1 VRNDA
6 PLRFAFR
13 LGWLVVLVI
22 AVAANASNRVV
33 AIPLLAAAAGAWV
46 VWARARREGQVA
58 VAIVVI
64 GAAGGTLAFWTTV
77 ALGFV
82 AIAAIAA
89 GSTFALRRA
98 VPLALVGPAVLVA
111 TFAAGGWAT
120 GVVAGGV
127 AGGLAGLVGG
137 VARRQAREREAQ
149 QARTHLAREL
159 HDVLAHTLAA
169 LAIQLEAA
177 EAVLDS
183 GDTARLRDL
192 LLRSRQLVT
201 NGIEETA
208 QAVRALRDEPVAI
221 VDRLE
226 ELLAGEIPLQVDG
239 TPRELPAGAGL
250 ALYRAAQEGLT
261 NARKHAPGA
270 ATEVS
275 LAFGRS
281 STTVRVRNGECP
293 APPAN
298 APGSGL
304 GLQGLRERLELAGG
318 RLDAGRAG
326 DGFVVEATVPA

>member
-1 VRNDA
+1 V
-6 PLRFAFR
+6 
-13 LGWLVVLVI
+13 LVV

-33 AIPLLAAAAGAWV
+33 AVPLLAAAAAAWV

-64 GAAGGTLAFWTTV
+64 GAAGGTLALWTTV

-82 AIAAIAA
+82 AIAAIAS

-98 VPLALVGPAVLVA
+98 VPLALVGPAVLVT
-111 TFAAGGWAT
+111 TFAAGGWST

-137 VARRQAREREAQ
+137 VARRQARERDAQ

-183 GDTARLRDL
+183 GDIARLRDL

-226 ELLAGEIPLQVDG
+226 ELLAGEVPLQVDG
-239 TPRELPAGAGL
+239 TPRPLPAGAGL

-318 RLDAGRAG
+318 RLDACRAG